1 MVTPRQLT
9 RSSVN
14 RAFALARG
22 NGCQR
27 SRQERQAVSEGVRK
41 SNCRAT
47 MVPTRSSSAQNPRPS
62 GLTSSSLVPGIDV
75 AVDLQRSRNQV
86 ARAFFFRVA
95 ARTRPGQN
103 WSATVGSPF
112 RSFVTPFMPCAPGA
126 RIRSS
131 ARYGPRRILA
141 RNGYWLRHDGG
152 VRGARPP
159 RHRAHR
165 HSRREHSW

>member
-41 SNCRAT
+41 SNAPQWFPPDQAALKIPDLRVLRVRVSSRVLMSQSIFSARAT
-47 MVPTRSSSAQNPRPS
+47 RLRE
-62 GLTSSSLVPGIDV
+62 
-75 AVDLQRSRNQV
+75 R
-86 ARAFFFRVA
+86 FFFRVA